1 MIGSIAQVEEKRECK
16 GERIDDDG
24 AVCSWEGVNSIKC
37 CHVAPIFPLSWE
49 ANLLRLSGI

>member
-1 MIGSIAQVEEKRECK
+1 MQ